1 MIRPASAAQLVPFK
15 LSGALI
21 LALALVLPISAA
33 TKEPD
38 GRMLHVRQLAGEQR
52 LAQAT
57 TDAAPSA
64 KPALSEGEVRGWR
77 QRIGDAIAQKMETVA
92 SVPHDAQVEID
103 VSVLP
108 SGLAA
113 DIATHR
119 TSGYPALDTAVRRA
133 VLAAQPLPLPSDPA
147 AYAQL
152 RRFAVRF
159 EPRAGVHVAE
169 AHPAPDALP
178 PAPPPAMAEP
188 FTCRAGNLAPAS
200 VPACQ
205 PSASHADLLTCFAQA
220 VKTRTSEV
228 VGACGVDVYPLEAR
242 RQNLEGTTYVGVTYD
257 RGGKLSG
264 VAVTESSGQPLLD
277 QRALELIRQSVLPA
291 PQELHAAPFAVRIPV
306 VFRMQRAGAA
316 AAGAPAAAE
325 SEAGAAAGAKSA
337 KPAKKSATK
346 SKTATKTKP
355 APPSKAK
362 KKIKKKK
369 RPLSTQT

>member
-1 MIRPASAAQLVPFK
+1 MTPSAAAAQRRPFK
-15 LSGALI
+15 LSGALMV
-21 LALALVLPISAA
+21 ALAFVLPISAA
-33 TKEPD
+33 TKETD
-38 GRMLHVRQLAGEQR
+38 GRSARGMQPAAGVR

-57 TDAAPSA
+57 DAPPGARPV
-64 KPALSEGEVRGWR
+64 LSEGEVRGWR
-77 QRIGDAIAQKMETVA
+77 QRIADAIAQKMEAVA

-119 TSGYPALDTAVRRA
+119 TSGFPALDAAVRRA
-133 VLAAQPLPLPSDPA
+133 VLAAQPLPLPSEPA

-169 AHPAPDALP
+169 AHAVPEALP
-178 PAPPPAMAEP
+178 PLPPTAVAEP

-205 PSASHADLLTCFAQA
+205 QSASRTDLLTCFAQA
-220 VKTRTSEV
+220 VKARTAEV

-242 RQNLEGTTYVGVTYD
+242 RQNLEGTAYVGVTYD
-257 RGGKLSG
+257 RGGKLSA

-291 PQELHAAPFAVRIPV
+291 PEELHAAPFAVRIPV
-306 VFRMQRAGAA
+306 VFRMQRSEAPGA
-316 AAGAPAAAE
+316 APAAAE
-325 SEAGAAAGAKSA
+325 GAGAVAPSAKSA

-346 SKTATKTKP
+346 SKTAAKTKQ
-355 APPSKAK
+355 APSSKAK

>member
-1 MIRPASAAQLVPFK
+1 MV
-15 LSGALI
+15 
-21 LALALVLPISAA
+21 ALAFVLPISAA

-38 GRMLHVRQLAGEQR
+38 ARVLRVKQAAGDQR
-52 LAQAT
+52 LAQAA
-57 TDAAPSA
+57 TDTGPAA
-64 KPALSEGEVRGWR
+64 KPSLSEGELRGWR
-77 QRIGDAIAQKMETVA
+77 QRIGDAIAQKMEAVA

-133 VLAAQPLPLPSDPA
+133 VLAAQPLPLPSEPA

-159 EPRAGVHVAE
+159 EPRSGVHVAE
-169 AHPAPDALP
+169 AHAAPDALP
-178 PAPPPAMAEP
+178 PAPPAAVAEP
-188 FTCRAGNLAPAS
+188 FSCRAGNLPPAS
-200 VPACQ
+200 VPSCQ
-205 PSASHADLLTCFAQA
+205 QSASRTELLTCFAQA
-220 VKTRTSEV
+220 VKARTSEV

-242 RQNLEGTTYVGVTYD
+242 KQNLEGTTYVGVTYD
-257 RGGKLSG
+257 RGGKLSA

-291 PQELHAAPFAVRIPV
+291 PEELHAAPFAVRIPV
-306 VFRMQRAGAA
+306 VFRMQRSDRPGAA
-316 AAGAPAAAE
+316 PAGAPAAADGD
-325 SEAGAAAGAKSA
+325 AGAVSGAKNA
-337 KPAKKSATK
+337 KPAKKAATK
-346 SKTATKTKP
+346 SKTATKTKQAP
-355 APPSKAK
+355 AGKAK